1 MADTH
6 LVEVQQTEDL
16 LLIGPENASAEPI
29 RYLQT
34 YVARGNSQIGQI
46 GEREPTAS
54 HGPVFIMSLCVNHR
68 PGF

>member
-46 GEREPTAS
+46 GLVNVNLLPHMALS
-54 HGPVFIMSLCVNHR
+54 SLCHFV
-68 PGF
+68 